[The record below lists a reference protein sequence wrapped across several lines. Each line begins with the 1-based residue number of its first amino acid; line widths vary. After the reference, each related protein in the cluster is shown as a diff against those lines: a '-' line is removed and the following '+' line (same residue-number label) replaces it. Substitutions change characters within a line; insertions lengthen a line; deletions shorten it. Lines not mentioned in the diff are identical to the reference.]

1 MPNELVTGRD
11 YRISA
16 WLLRREKL
24 IQYAQLSYVCA
35 GILDGTPVAAAL
47 MASTEGKK
55 VVAHS
60 IPEN

>member
-1 MPNELVTGRD
+1 MPNELVAGRD
-11 YRISA
+11 TRISA

-47 MASTEGKK
+47 MASTEGRK
-55 VVAHS
+55 
-60 IPEN
+60 